1 MSVRCTIL
9 EVPSS
14 PTQRPTPTP
23 TTKQGCAHRGEAG
36 GLRDNV
42 LFIHVDVRQIDR
54 SRGEGVDHLLGHAV
68 DHHNPVVLLQCDDQE
83 VVLVDRDE
91 LGLGVG
97 AIDEAVKAGELHL
110 GRRHRGHLDDLHVAG
125 GHLGRLAVPQVFV
138 ALVFDGDGEV
148 LPVGRDGNGVGLAT
162 EVDLARDRPG
172 RDADLDELA
181 RRVDKVWAG
190 VDARVSIATT
200 NSHGG
205 GLAAHGD
212 SAKRPWRTRI
222 RNVDEPDHLRVQWE
236 GVGVVV
242 PSAWSHSAI
251 RGIRLAR
258 AEQPA
263 GGIGRARAWLDEA
276 NERTS

>member
-1 MSVRCTIL
+1 MSEAYPERYPL
-9 EVPSS
+9 PPQPA
-14 PTQRPTPTP
+14 PTTPTIESRD
-23 TTKQGCAHRGEAG
+23 AHRGEAG
-36 GLRDNV
+36 GLRDERRF
-42 LFIHVDVRQIDR
+42 LIHVDVRQVDR
-54 SRGEGVDHLLGHAV
+54 PRGEGVDHLLGRAV
-68 DHHNPVVLLQCDDQE
+68 NHHDPVVLLQCDDQE

-97 AIDEAVKAGELHL
+97 AIDEAGKAGELHL

-125 GHLGRLAVPQVFV
+125 GHLGRLAVPQVLI

-181 RRVDKVWAG
+181 RRVDIVWAG

-205 GLAAHGD
+205 GLAAHVD
-212 SAKRPWRTRI
+212 SAKRPWRARV
-222 RNVDEPDHLRVQWE
+222 RDVDEPDHLRVRR
-236 GVGVVV
+236 GGAGGCNVGVV
-242 PSAWSHSAI
+242 
-251 RGIRLAR
+251 
-258 AEQPA
+258 
-263 GGIGRARAWLDEA
+263 
-276 NERTS
+276 

>member
-1 MSVRCTIL
+1 MSEAYP
-9 EVPSS
+9 EVP
-14 PTQRPTPTP
+14 PPPP
-23 TTKQGCAHRGEAG
+23 ACAHNAHHTKQGCSRDAHRGEAL
-36 GLRDNV
+36 GLRDDV
-42 LFIHVDVRQIDR
+42 LLIHVDVRQVDR
-54 SRGEGVDHLLGHAV
+54 PRGEGVDHLLGRAV
-68 DHHNPVVLLQCDDQE
+68 DHHDPVVLLQCDDQE

-97 AIDEAVKAGELHL
+97 AIDEAGKAGELHL

-125 GHLGRLAVPQVFV
+125 GHLGRRAVPPVLI

-181 RRVDKVWAG
+181 RRVDIVWAG

-212 SAKRPWRTRI
+212 SAKRPWRARV
-222 RNVDEPDHLRVQWE
+222 RDVDEPDHLRVRW
-236 GVGVVV
+236 GGVGGCAVGVVV
-242 PSAWSHSAI
+242 ARVGCLEWHGW
-251 RGIRLAR
+251 RGHDRPR
-258 AEQPA
+258 AGSGE
-263 GGIGRARAWLDEA
+263 
-276 NERTS
+276 